1 MILVLGLMVL
11 VRGLLNN
18 DTCSRSYGLGKG
30 LLNNDTCSRSYGL
43 GKGSVE

>member
-18 DTCSRSYGLGKG
+18 DACSK
-30 LLNNDTCSRSYGL
+30 SYGL

>member
-1 MILVLGLMVL
+1 MMLVLGLMVL

-30 LLNNDTCSRSYGL
+30 
-43 GKGSVE
+43 SVE

>member
-1 MILVLGLMVL
+1 MILVLGLM